1 MGPGLGAGENKDK
14 KKGVEVGDWV
24 GSLFLVRKR
33 SASSKPCRQMREQT
47 SGEGGKRMTTMRHAF
62 WVVNWMLVPQKSKP
76 NKLKE
81 QGKLL

>member
-1 MGPGLGAGENKDK
+1 
-14 KKGVEVGDWV
+14 
-24 GSLFLVRKR
+24 
-33 SASSKPCRQMREQT
+33 MREQT